1 MLEEKN
7 GRKIESIKFN
17 KNSVSIYFE
26 NGESLKIS
34 EATFTHFY
42 LYKDKVLSDEEYKSI
57 EDHQA
62 LNSSKQYAINL
73 LSKGMY
79 TEKEILNRLIN
90 KKKLTSSDAKKIID
104 YLLEHN
110 FLNDNKYFEEY
121 VDSLNRKKYGK
132 NKIERKCLEEGFSK
146 SLVDNM
152 IFDEENEKEKA
163 IYQLNK
169 YVEGKNKNYNQ
180 LKENAYTFLI
190 NQGFDFDICSNVIKI
205 IDDIYDFSKEKILL
219 EKELVKYLRSHDVNL
234 KDYNDYQKVLITFTR
249 KGYSYEDVKNVIK
262 GVTENEIC

>member
-104 YLLEHN
+104 YLYDTYKDDIFISLMSQYTPT
-110 FLNDNKYFEEY
+110 DNVCK
-121 VDSLNRKKYGK
+121 VKRLNRNLSPKHYETMIEYIEYKGIK
-132 NKIERKCLEEGFSK
+132 NVYIQGTESAT
-146 SLVDNM
+146 
-152 IFDEENEKEKA
+152 KEY
-163 IYQLNK
+163 IP
-169 YVEGKNKNYNQ
+169 E
-180 LKENAYTFLI
+180 F
-190 NQGFDFDICSNVIKI
+190 F
-205 IDDIYDFSKEKILL
+205 
-219 EKELVKYLRSHDVNL
+219 
-234 KDYNDYQKVLITFTR
+234 
-249 KGYSYEDVKNVIK
+249 YED
-262 GVTENEIC
+262 